1 MGIQKVG
8 EIRVR
13 QDTFRET
20 INGRALNTLSAKKKK
35 MLRILGENKLND
47 EVDIIFFLN
56 DKK

>member
-1 MGIQKVG
+1 MG

-20 INGRALNTLSAKKKK
+20 INGRALNTLSAKKK

>member
-20 INGRALNTLSAKKKK
+20 INGRALNTLSAKNKK

-47 EVDIIFFLN
+47 EVDIIFF
-56 DKK
+56 

>member
-1 MGIQKVG
+1 MVIQKVG

-35 MLRILGENKLND
+35 NVKNFRRE
-47 EVDIIFFLN
+47 
-56 DKK
+56 